1 MGQSSTFYSNFSGSI
16 DDIAIWNKALAAED
30 INNYYSLAS
39 QSLCSAEDLGIG
51 LQENLIGYWPFC
63 GNPNDLAGNNNGSVS
78 GPQLSNDRFGNNNSA
93 YQFDG
98 IDDYIDMNSPIIS
111 GQTPVTYSVGHTP
124 NPLKRWILWV
134 NSVLIKK
141 MIAKMIFD

>member
-51 LQENLIGYWPFC
+51 CKKILLVIGRSVEIQMTLPEIIMDPFQ
-63 GNPNDLAGNNNGSVS
+63 GLN
-78 GPQLSNDRFGNNNSA
+78 
-93 YQFDG
+93 
-98 IDDYIDMNSPIIS
+98 
-111 GQTPVTYSVGHTP
+111 
-124 NPLKRWILWV
+124 
-134 NSVLIKK
+134 
-141 MIAKMIFD
+141 